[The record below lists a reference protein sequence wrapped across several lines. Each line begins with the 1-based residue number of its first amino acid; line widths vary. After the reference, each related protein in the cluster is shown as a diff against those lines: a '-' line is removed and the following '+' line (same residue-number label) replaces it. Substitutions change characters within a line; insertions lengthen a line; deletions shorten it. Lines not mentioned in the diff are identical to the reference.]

1 MRKPLISYKR
11 KLLLYFT
18 LLFMLF
24 AAILVVFQHQRE
36 EHYKVTLLQTEL
48 RSYTDMLAHFEC
60 LKNKDIENDIA
71 EPIFEALPRDLRI
84 TILNRKG
91 EVQYESG
98 AVDLIE
104 MENHLTRPE
113 VIEALN
119 TQEGHLVRTS
129 STTGRDF
136 FYFAKAYPDCIIRVA
151 VPYDTVV
158 QNMLKADNVF
168 LWFVLGIFPIVL
180 VLLIQVSDH
189 FGKSVAMLHRF
200 IASAE
205 RGLVAYNHID
215 FPDSEL
221 GRIGQTIM
229 EKYKQLEESHK
240 AVLAE
245 REKRRIYKR
254 DMSNNITHELRTP
267 VSSISGYLETLLT
280 CDNLK
285 PERQRY
291 FLERAHAQTQRLAAI
306 IRDISM
312 ITKVEEAPDT
322 MPRSAI
328 DVAQV
333 VADVNEELSSQIAAK
348 AATVHCSIPQDVHIQ
363 GNYSLVHAIFRNLI
377 ENALRYGG
385 EAVDMYVLLEREDE
399 SHYHF
404 LFYDTGK
411 GIAPHHLPRI
421 FERFFRADEGRTRE
435 VSDQGGTGLGL
446 SIVRNAVRFHHGEI
460 VASNRE
466 GAGLQFAFSLAK

>member
-1 MRKPLISYKR
+1 MKKPLISYKR

-24 AAILVVFQHQRE
+24 AAILVGFQHQRE
-36 EHYKVTLLQTEL
+36 EHYKVELLETEL
-48 RSYTDMLAHFEC
+48 RSYSDMLAHFEC
-60 LKNKDIENDIA
+60 LKNKHIENDIA
-71 EPIFEALPRDLRI
+71 EPLFRALPRDLRI
-84 TILNRKG
+84 TILNRQG

-98 AVDLIE
+98 DVALIA
-104 MENHLTRPE
+104 MENHLSRPE
-113 VIEALN
+113 VIEAIK
-119 TQEGHLVRTS
+119 THEGHLIRTS

-151 VPYDTVV
+151 VPYDTTV

-205 RGLVAYNHID
+205 RGLVDYNHIA

-221 GRIGQTIM
+221 GRIGHTIM
-229 EKYKQLEESHK
+229 EKYKQLEASHK

-267 VSSISGYLETLLT
+267 VSSISGFLETLLT
-280 CDNLK
+280 CDNLA
-285 PERQRY
+285 PERKRY

-306 IRDISM
+306 IRDVSI
-312 ITKVEEAPDT
+312 ITKVDEAPET
-322 MPRSAI
+322 MPRSPI

-333 VADVNEELSSQIAAK
+333 VSDVCEELSAQVEAQSAS
-348 AATVHCSIPQDVHIQ
+348 VVCDVPSDVSIQ

-385 EAVDMYVLLEREDE
+385 PSVSMTIRLESEDE

-404 LFYDTGK
+404 VFYDSGK

-421 FERFFRADEGRTRE
+421 FERFFRADEGRTRDA
-435 VSDQGGTGLGL
+435 SDTGGTGLGL
-446 SIVRNAVRFHHGEI
+446 SIVRNAVRFHHGSI
-460 VASNRE
+460 TASNRE
-466 GAGLQFAFSLAK
+466 GAGLQFNFSLAK